1 MKYLLA
7 TTALCSLTAAAQNQ
21 APQVR
26 TPALMERV
34 KPYLDTARAA
44 GNGFVSVS
52 SASLMPNLAPDSL
65 ATALG
70 DNLAPKTEIGTAPYP
85 TSLGGISLTVVDSSG
100 SQRMAQLLY
109 VSPSQINYLVPAGT
123 ATGTAT
129 MNISDGAGN
138 VQTSTS
144 QIQAVA
150 PGLFTANEDGKGV
163 VAATAYRLVDLQIP
177 GPVRVYQ
184 CLDRPGTCRSV
195 PIDTGLDAPVYVTFY
210 MTGLR
215 GRSSDSAL
223 TVTIGGQ
230 SIPVRSSSSL
240 DDSGPSAGIDQV
252 QVILPLSLRGSGE
265 ANVAISVDG
274 TTSNVGTIN
283 IQ

>member
-1 MKYLLA
+1 MKYLLV
-7 TTALCSLTAAAQNQ
+7 TTVFGSLAATAANPS
-21 APQVR
+21 PQVR
-26 TPALMERV
+26 TPAQAERV
-34 KPYLDTARAA
+34 KPYLDSARAA

-52 SASLMPNLAPDSL
+52 SASLMPNLAPESL

-70 DNLAPKTEIGTAPYP
+70 DNLSSRTEIGTAPYP
-85 TSLGGISLTVVDSSG
+85 TALGGVSLTVVDSAG
-100 SQRMAQLLY
+100 TQRRAQLLY

-123 ATGTAT
+123 TAGTAT
-129 MNISDGAGN
+129 MKIADSTGAG
-138 VQTSTS
+138 QSSTS

-184 CLDRPGTCRSV
+184 CLDAPGSCVSV
-195 PIDTGLDAPVYVTFY
+195 PIDTGLDAPVFLTLY

-215 GRSSDSAL
+215 GRLSDSAL

-230 SIPVRSSSSL
+230 SIPVRSISSL
-240 DDSGPSAGIDQV
+240 DDSDPLAGIDQV
-252 QVILPLSLRGSGE
+252 LVGLPLSLRGSGE
-265 ANVAISVDG
+265 SNLVISVDG
-274 TTSNVGTIN
+274 TTSNAGTIN